1 MAQKGLKP
9 FLGLNWVAHDYA
21 LHPIKFTNRGKENRL
36 YNKQKNQKLRLRG
49 KCEGNLEKENYE
61 NKL

>member
-21 LHPIKFTNRGKENRL
+21 LHPIKFTNRGKENRV
-36 YNKQKNQKLRLRG
+36 YNKKPEIEIERKRRG
-49 KCEGNLEKENYE
+49 QFGESKV
-61 NKL
+61 

>member
-1 MAQKGLKP
+1 M
-9 FLGLNWVAHDYA
+9 GLNWVAHDYA
-21 LHPIKFTNRGKENRL
+21 LHPIKFTNRGKENRV